1 MSDKI
6 SKGNQ
11 LNQNTNI
18 RLQERTAPTSHRE
31 HLSKIPADAPWCP
44 IRKAVCSWTNAKFP
58 FRTDQQWGFYL
69 LRRPVVTVIGK
80 AFYDIDHSVKNP
92 RRNRRNYDSSLAV
105 WEIHPAM
112 RLIQSVGP
120 VF

>member
-6 SKGNQ
+6 SKENQ
-11 LNQNTNI
+11 LNQNANI

-58 FRTDQQWGFYL
+58 FQTDQQMGFL
-69 LRRPVVTVIGK
+69 PDSTPGGAVIGK
-80 AFYDIDHSVKNP
+80 AFYDVNHASRNP
-92 RRNRRNYDSSLAV
+92 HTNRRDYDRHLAV
-105 WEIHPAM
+105 WEIHPVM
-112 RLIQSVGP
+112 KLMQNEP
-120 VF
+120 